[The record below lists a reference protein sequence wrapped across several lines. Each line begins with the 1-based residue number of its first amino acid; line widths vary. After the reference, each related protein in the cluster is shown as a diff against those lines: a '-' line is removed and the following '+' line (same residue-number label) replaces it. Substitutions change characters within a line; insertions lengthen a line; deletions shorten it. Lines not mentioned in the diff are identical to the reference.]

1 MSNCSTSRTWKSFL
15 NSMSHNQLRKVI
27 NELVTIIDST
37 RPTSTEACCEYIM
50 LLHGIALPMPEMDDV
65 NDRV

>member
-1 MSNCSTSRTWKSFL
+1 
-15 NSMSHNQLRKVI
+15 MSHNQLRKVI

-50 LLHGIALPMPEMDDV
+50 LLHGIALPMPETDDE